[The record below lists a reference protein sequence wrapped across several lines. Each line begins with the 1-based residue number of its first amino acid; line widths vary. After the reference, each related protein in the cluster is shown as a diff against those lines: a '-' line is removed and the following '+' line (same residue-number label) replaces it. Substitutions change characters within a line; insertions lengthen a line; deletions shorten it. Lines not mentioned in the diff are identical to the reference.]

1 MALLT
6 VAAFREFVTTE
17 LGDAPLQTL
26 LDAAEQAITAILGP
40 VSDYGRTETH
50 DGGRSSIITLDA
62 QADSIETVT
71 ETVGDT
77 VTTLDADDYLLRND
91 RRSLERL
98 ANGTNPPGGW
108 GWAGGRSWSPW
119 QGRVTVGYTGFDDLA
134 RRRSVQRGLVE
145 LDLNQA
151 GGTSDVS
158 SERIGEFSE
167 TFATRATGG
176 DYLSARA
183 ALLDSLLSVG
193 WSFS

>member
-1 MALLT
+1 MTLLT
-6 VAAFREFVTTE
+6 PAAFREFVTTE
-17 LGDAPLQTL
+17 LGDPALQIL
-26 LDAAEQAITAILGP
+26 LDAAEQAIDALIGP
-40 VSDYGRTETH
+40 VSGYGRSETH
-50 DGGRSSIITLDA
+50 DGGRSSIITLNA
-62 QADSIETVT
+62 QADSIDTVT

-77 VTTLDADDYLLRND
+77 VTTLAADDYLLRND

-98 ANGTNPPGGW
+98 ATGTNAPAWWGGW
-108 GWAGGRSWSPW
+108 RQGPSIVW

-134 RRRSVQRGLVE
+134 RRKSVQRGLVE

-158 SERIGEFSE
+158 SERIGEFTE

-176 DYLSARA
+176 DYQSARA